1 MVNDKTR
8 QLMREARESK
18 NMKQSDVAEKLGVR
32 LQTVSSWERGK
43 NDIDMDLFVAY
54 CRVCG
59 ADFVEIL
66 KQAYGDP
73 TQMQD
78 FQCTSDEAE
87 LIRRYRLIDERG
99 KRNVRRV
106 LDAEYGD
113 AMAYFAEESQNVIGT
128 G

>member
-1 MVNDKTR
+1 MNEKAR
-8 QLMREARESK
+8 SLMREARESK
-18 NMKQSDVAEKLGVR
+18 KLKLSDVAAELKVTA
-32 LQTVSSWERGK
+32 QAVSSWELGK

-54 CRVCG
+54 CQVCG
-59 ADFVEIL
+59 ADFAEIL

-78 FQCTSDEAE
+78 FQCTLDEAE
-87 LIRRYRLIDERG
+87 IIRRYRLIDERG

-113 AMAYFAEESQNVIGT
+113 AMASFTEESLNAIGT

>member
-1 MVNDKTR
+1 MNEKAR
-8 QLMREARESK
+8 SLMREARESK
-18 NMKQSDVAEKLGVR
+18 NLKLSDVAAELKVTA
-32 LQTVSSWERGK
+32 QAVSSWELGK

-54 CRVCG
+54 CQVCE
-59 ADFVEIL
+59 ADFTEIL

-87 LIRRYRLIDERG
+87 IIRRYRLIDERG

-113 AMAYFAEESQNVIGT
+113 AMASFTEESLNAIGT